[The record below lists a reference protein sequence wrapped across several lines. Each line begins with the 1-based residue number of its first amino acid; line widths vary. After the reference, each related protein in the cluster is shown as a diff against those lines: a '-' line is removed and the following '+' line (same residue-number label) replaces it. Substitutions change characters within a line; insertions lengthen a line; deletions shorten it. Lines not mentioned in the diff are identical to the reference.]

1 LYEEVVLTRTVAVFV
16 FICVLGLGCS
26 SSPAPRRAAVTTPT
40 TTATT
45 IARSRTCAVTR
56 FGVGGAPNEI
66 HVESAHG
73 QLWGLALG
81 PGHVP
86 PRAGDEV
93 KVVWRMTGTGPLRV
107 VFRAPDGR
115 AQPLVFGPEAHA
127 TSNYDRP
134 GDEWGTG
141 FRFRTA
147 GCWHIHLA
155 RSDTSADIWLDVH

>member
-1 LYEEVVLTRTVAVFV
+1 LYEGVVLTRAVV
-16 FICVLGLGCS
+16 VVLMCVLGVGCS
-26 SSPAPRRAAVTTPT
+26 SSPPHRSAAVAAS
-40 TTATT
+40 TATT
-45 IARSRTCAVTR
+45 IATPKACAVTR
-56 FGVGGAPNEI
+56 FGVVGAPNEL

-93 KVVWRMTGTGPLRV
+93 KIVWRMTGTGPLHV
-107 VFRAPDGR
+107 VLRAPDGR

-127 TSNYDRP
+127 TSSYDRP

-141 FRFRTA
+141 LRFATR
-147 GCWHIHLA
+147 GCWNIHLA
-155 RSDTSADIWLDVH
+155 RADTSADVWLDVH